1 MYNVKD
7 IFLDIIKYETTSD
20 PTSSSYPSTDSQL
33 EFGKVLEEKLK
44 NIGVS
49 NVNIDK
55 YGYVTGEI
63 PSNIEKKCPTVG
75 FISHMD
81 TSPDASGK
89 NINPIITENYNGEDI
104 ELDGITLSPAEFP
117 DLLKYKGEDIITS
130 DGKTLLG
137 ADDKAGIS
145 EIISAMD
152 YIIKNNIPHG
162 KIKIAFTPD
171 EEIGQGVDYFDVEKF
186 GADFAYTIDG
196 GEIGELE
203 YENFNASRLNI
214 EIKGKSVHP
223 GYAKDTMVNASLIS
237 GEIIS
242 SFPEN
247 ETPSK
252 TSGYQGF
259 FHLCSVKGSVSN
271 CSLSYIIRDFDKNSL
286 EEKKLFAKS
295 IADTINEKYGD
306 VCTIEIYDEYENMA
320 SQRKDK
326 MYIVDLAKKAMENV
340 GVTSKI
346 KPIRGGTDGARLSF
360 MNLPCPNIF
369 AGGHNFHG
377 PYEFIPVS
385 SMEKAVD
392 VIVEICRLIG
402 TEEIQ

>member
-320 SQRKDK
+320 SQIKDK

-340 GVTSKI
+340 GVTPKI

>member
-33 EFGKVLEEKLK
+33 EFGKVLAEKLK

-214 EIKGKSVHP
+214 EVKGKSVHP
-223 GYAKDTMVNASLIS
+223 GYAKDTMVNASLIA

-259 FHLCSVKGSVSN
+259 FHLCSIKGSVSN

-320 SQRKDK
+320 SQIKDK

-340 GVTSKI
+340 GVTPKI

-402 TEEIQ
+402 AEEIQ

>member
-1 MYNVKD
+1 MHNVKD

-33 EFGKVLEEKLK
+33 EFGKVLAEKLK

-214 EIKGKSVHP
+214 EVKGKSVHP
-223 GYAKDTMVNASLIS
+223 GYAKDTMVNASLIA

-242 SFPEN
+242 SFPQN

-295 IADTINEKYGD
+295 IADTINKKYGD

-320 SQRKDK
+320 SQIKDK
-326 MYIVDLAKKAMENV
+326 MYIVDLAKKAMENT
-340 GVTSKI
+340 GVTPKI

-402 TEEIQ
+402 AEEIQ

>member
-33 EFGKVLEEKLK
+33 EFGKVLAEKLK

-223 GYAKDTMVNASLIS
+223 GYAKDTMVNASLIA

-242 SFPEN
+242 SFPQN

-259 FHLCSVKGSVSN
+259 FHLCSIKGSVSN

-320 SQRKDK
+320 SQIKDK

-340 GVTSKI
+340 GVTPKI

-402 TEEIQ
+402 AEEIQ

>member
-33 EFGKVLEEKLK
+33 EFGKVLAEKLK

-117 DLLKYKGEDIITS
+117 DLLKYKDEDIITS

-214 EIKGKSVHP
+214 EVKGKSVHP
-223 GYAKDTMVNASLIS
+223 GYAKDTMVNASLIA

-295 IADTINEKYGD
+295 IADTINKKYGD

-320 SQRKDK
+320 SQIKDK

-340 GVTSKI
+340 GVTPKI

-402 TEEIQ
+402 SEEIQ

>member
-33 EFGKVLEEKLK
+33 EFGKVLAEKLK

-295 IADTINEKYGD
+295 IADTINKKYGD

-320 SQRKDK
+320 SQIKDK
-326 MYIVDLAKKAMENV
+326 MYIVDLAKKAMENT
-340 GVTSKI
+340 GVTPKI

-402 TEEIQ
+402 AEEIQ

>member
-33 EFGKVLEEKLK
+33 EFGKVLAEKLK

-214 EIKGKSVHP
+214 EVKGKSVHP

-295 IADTINEKYGD
+295 IADTINKKYGD

-320 SQRKDK
+320 SQIKDK
-326 MYIVDLAKKAMENV
+326 MYIVDLAKKAMENT
-340 GVTSKI
+340 GVTPKI

-402 TEEIQ
+402 AEEIQ

>member
-33 EFGKVLEEKLK
+33 EFGKVLAEKLK

-214 EIKGKSVHP
+214 EVKGKSVHP

-295 IADTINEKYGD
+295 IADTINKKYGD

-320 SQRKDK
+320 SQIKDK

-340 GVTSKI
+340 GVTPKI

-402 TEEIQ
+402 AEEIQ

>member
-33 EFGKVLEEKLK
+33 EFGKVLAEKLK

-223 GYAKDTMVNASLIS
+223 GYAKDTMVNASLIA

-242 SFPEN
+242 SFPQN

-259 FHLCSVKGSVSN
+259 FHLCSIKGSVSN

-320 SQRKDK
+320 SQIKDK

-340 GVTSKI
+340 GVTPKI

>member
-1 MYNVKD
+1 MDNVKD

-33 EFGKVLEEKLK
+33 EFGKVLAEKLK

-214 EIKGKSVHP
+214 EVKGKSVHP
-223 GYAKDTMVNASLIS
+223 GYAKDTMVNASLIA

-242 SFPEN
+242 SFPQN

-295 IADTINEKYGD
+295 IADTINKKYGD

-320 SQRKDK
+320 SQIKDK
-326 MYIVDLAKKAMENV
+326 MYIVDLAKKAMENT
-340 GVTSKI
+340 GVTPKI

-402 TEEIQ
+402 AEEIQ